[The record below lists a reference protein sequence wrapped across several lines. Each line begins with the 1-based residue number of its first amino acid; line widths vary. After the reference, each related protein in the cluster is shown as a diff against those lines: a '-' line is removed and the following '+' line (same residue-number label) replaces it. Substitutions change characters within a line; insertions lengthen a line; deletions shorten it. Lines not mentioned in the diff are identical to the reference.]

1 MFYHLGFVIQFLEK
15 YCAYSASF
23 PLTLVFIQVRWVF
36 LSDASASLFGASG
49 FHFHSCYCAG
59 QHNWTF
65 VLQYFSYIPSTYK
78 CCAFYSILM
87 TLERYYSD
95 TYSTCLLVYFY
106 GMHELLFKCALPPDC
121 TTHHHSLS
129 SPFLDCFYFSLFAKC
144 FSCYLL
150 LLV

>member
-65 VLQYFSYIPSTYK
+65 VLQFFSYIPSTIYIQML
-78 CCAFYSILM
+78 CILFHFNDPREILFYIFHLFTCIHISMACMNCFLNVLYHRIVQHIIIL
-87 TLERYYSD
+87 S
-95 TYSTCLLVYFY
+95 LLHF
-106 GMHELLFKCALPPDC
+106 
-121 TTHHHSLS
+121 
-129 SPFLDCFYFSLFAKC
+129 
-144 FSCYLL
+144 
-150 LLV
+150 